1 MYLHQLRS
9 EQLIFWRNRESAVF
23 IFAFPVMLFLLL
35 GSLYGDDTTDEG
47 YAAAAVLL
55 AGMLG
60 YGAANTG
67 FAGMA
72 ITQVVR
78 REYGILKR
86 IRSTPL
92 PAATYFAAAL
102 TSTLLVFAIQALV
115 LIGLGRLLYGTE
127 LPERPGSL
135 AFLVVFGAAAFAGL
149 GIGTAALIRSAE
161 GSSAVV
167 NFILLPMAFLS
178 GAFGGRDYPAVLEAL
193 ADVLPLEVL
202 HRPAPGRLPRE
213 RERLEQPRRAGGRR
227 GLGPRRRGAGAAA
240 FRLGAARA
248 LESTAPGHTRKPCRS
263 LPPSPSSPSPV
274 RGPPSRCASTSA
286 SSPAAT

>member
-1 MYLHQLRS
+1 MRVFAHQLRS
-9 EQLIFWRNRESAVF
+9 EQLIFWRNRESAGF
-23 IFAFPVMLFLLL
+23 IFVFPLMLFLLL
-35 GSLYGDDTTDEG
+35 GSLYGNETTDEG
-47 YAAAAVLL
+47 YPAIELLL

-72 ITQVVR
+72 ITLVIR

-92 PAATYFAAAL
+92 PASSYFAAAL
-102 TSTLLVFAIQALV
+102 TSILLVFALQALV
-115 LIGLGRLLYGTE
+115 LIALGRVLYDTG
-127 LPERPGSL
+127 LPERPFSL

-178 GAFGGRDYPAVLEAL
+178 GAFGSRDYPPVLEAI
-193 ADVLPLEVL
+193 ADVLPLKYFIDLLRAVYLEDESAWSD
-202 HRPAPGRLPRE
+202 PAALAVVAAWGLGGALLGARRFGWEPRE
-213 RERLEQPRRAGGRR
+213 R
-227 GLGPRRRGAGAAA
+227 
-240 FRLGAARA
+240 
-248 LESTAPGHTRKPCRS
+248 
-263 LPPSPSSPSPV
+263 
-274 RGPPSRCASTSA
+274 
-286 SSPAAT
+286 